1 MGNGSSKSGPKRTIV
16 GLDMSMMPPSPDPTS
31 TPPPLSTAE
40 TPTERRA
47 LAGFALAAVVAIA
60 WIAQPVAIGILL
72 GALTAFALQPLYDKL
87 RLYTRRSSLAALG
100 CVLVSALGFG
110 ATLTLLSYLFVAR
123 GVVMARSLIAWLSP
137 GGAGLALVEHVAG
150 SLGPL
155 RFEPEQLTS
164 KLGNAAAEVAS
175 RAATIAGAVA
185 SATASA
191 LLVLFFL
198 MMTVHFTLEN
208 WHTLARQAES
218 VLPLRPRYT
227 RDLLDEFRLVG
238 RTTLLG
244 TVATGLAQGAF
255 AGLGFLVTGVPEPA
269 FFGAATALAS
279 LIPGVGT
286 LLVWVP
292 TGIFLIANGHVA
304 KGVLM
309 MVWGAVLVVGVSD
322 YVIRPAL
329 VGRHSTMPA
338 LLTFTA
344 LFGGVEAFGLI
355 GLILGPLV
363 MALSFSLLRL
373 FAREAA
379 PAAHRI

>member
-1 MGNGSSKSGPKRTIV
+1 MSSV
-16 GLDMSMMPPSPDPTS
+16 PPSRDDPTL
-31 TPPPLSTAE
+31 TPSPPSTAE

-47 LAGFALAAVVAIA
+47 LSGFALAAVVAIA

-72 GALTAFALQPLYDKL
+72 GALTAFALQPLYDRL
-87 RLYTRRSSLAALG
+87 RRYTRRSSLAALG
-100 CVLVSALGFG
+100 CVLVSAVGFG
-110 ATLTLLSYLFVAR
+110 ATLALLSYLFVAR

-137 GGAGLALVEHVAG
+137 GGNGLALVETFARN
-150 SLGPL
+150 LGPL
-155 RFEPEQLTS
+155 RFEPEQLS
-164 KLGNAAAEVAS
+164 AKLGNAATEVAS

-185 SATASA
+185 SATASM

-208 WHTLARQAES
+208 WHTLAKQAEN

-227 RDLLDEFRLVG
+227 RDLLEEFRRVG

-244 TVATGLAQGAF
+244 TVATGLAQGAL
-255 AGLGFLVTGVPEPA
+255 AGLGYFVCGVPEPA

-292 TGIFLIANGHVA
+292 AGIFLIANGHA
-304 KGVLM
+304 AMGVIL
-309 MVWGAVLVVGVSD
+309 MVWGAVLAVGVSD

-329 VGRHSTMPA
+329 VGRHSAMPA
-338 LLTFTA
+338 LLMFAA

-355 GLILGPLV
+355 GLILGPLL
-363 MALSFSLLRL
+363 MALSFSLLRM
-373 FAREAA
+373 FARDAA
-379 PAAHRI
+379 PMAHRI